1 MANGGDAASEIWK
14 LCAEYH
20 SFIKEKEKEA
30 SDKHN
35 WFIESEITY
44 FLLLTIFL
52 IDIYLFSYKMLLNK
66 L

>member
-1 MANGGDAASEIWK
+1 VANGGDAASEIWK

-35 WFIESEITY
+35 WFTESEITY
-44 FLLLTIFL
+44 FLFLLYLIKFIYFL
-52 IDIYLFSYKMLLNK
+52 IRCFSTSFK
-66 L
+66 